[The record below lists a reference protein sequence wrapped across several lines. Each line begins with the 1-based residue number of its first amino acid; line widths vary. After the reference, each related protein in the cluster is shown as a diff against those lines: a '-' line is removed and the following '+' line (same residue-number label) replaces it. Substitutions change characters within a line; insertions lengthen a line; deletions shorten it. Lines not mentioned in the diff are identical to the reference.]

1 MRTLI
6 EGGWVVAFNG
16 KSHEVYEQGSVV
28 FEGDRIVHAGGP
40 YAGPAD
46 TRLSARG
53 KLVSPGFINTHV
65 HTTGNAGDY
74 LLLDMAKN
82 DYRTSN
88 YMSFAAPLKGKMTPP
103 PPEAVA
109 ALRTFVFLHAL
120 RQGTTTIIDV
130 GGQRGD
136 WEGYVRLID
145 ELGVRVY
152 GSPPFRDRNTFS
164 DAQGRLY
171 YDHDAS
177 VGAQGLKDA
186 VAFIREYDGA
196 AQGRLRG
203 MLNPSQ
209 VETCSEPLLRAC
221 KDAARELDVPV
232 HTHAGGNL
240 VEFQRIMDEYRKT
253 PIQFLADIGFLDD
266 RALIGHGVFTTA
278 HAWSHYPFGDDLRV
292 LASLGATVGHC
303 PYKYAKMAMTL
314 CSFQR
319 YLDAGVNLA
328 IGTDTFPMDM
338 VAELRWASILAKVAD
353 ANYQAGQH
361 RDVFNAATLGG
372 CKFLR
377 RDDLGRLAPGAKAD
391 ILLINLDHLGA
402 PVYADPIKALIDAGS
417 GRDVDTVIVDG
428 KILVQGGRT
437 TRIDEDEVYA
447 RAREVTERFWSNVPT
462 WRWDGAPVD
471 RIIPPAFP
479 IHGAA
484 TK

>member
-1 MRTLI
+1 MVESRSVASGGRFSYLLSSLMVPPWCERTVGYGGKVVNFAPALTWPRAVVIDAAMKTLI
-6 EGGWVVAFNG
+6 EGGWVVAYDG
-16 KSHEVYEQGSVV
+16 KSHVVHEQGNVVYEN
-28 FEGDRIVHAGGP
+28 DRIVHAGGA
-40 YAGPAD
+40 YTGAVDA
-46 TRLSARG
+46 RLSARG

-65 HTTGNAGDY
+65 HTAGNGGDY
-74 LLLDMAKN
+74 LLLDMAQN

-88 YMSFAAPLKGKMTPP
+88 YMSFAAPLKGKLTPP
-103 PPEAVA
+103 PPETVA
-109 ALRTFVFLHAL
+109 ALRTYVFLHAL

-136 WEGYVRLID
+136 WEGYVRLVD

-164 DAQGRLY
+164 DAHGRLY
-171 YDHDAS
+171 YDHDAG
-177 VGAQGLKDA
+177 VGTQGLKDA

-292 LASLGATVGHC
+292 LDQSGAT
-303 PYKYAKMAMTL
+303 
-314 CSFQR
+314 
-319 YLDAGVNLA
+319 
-328 IGTDTFPMDM
+328 
-338 VAELRWASILAKVAD
+338 E
-353 ANYQAGQH
+353 
-361 RDVFNAATLGG
+361 
-372 CKFLR
+372 
-377 RDDLGRLAPGAKAD
+377 
-391 ILLINLDHLGA
+391 
-402 PVYADPIKALIDAGS
+402 
-417 GRDVDTVIVDG
+417 
-428 KILVQGGRT
+428 
-437 TRIDEDEVYA
+437 
-447 RAREVTERFWSNVPT
+447 
-462 WRWDGAPVD
+462 
-471 RIIPPAFP
+471 
-479 IHGAA
+479 
-484 TK
+484 